1 MQIHHFARSSSVA
14 EVKAYI
20 DEWGFAVVDG
30 IGNLETIEGI
40 RRDVERYGRAV
51 TALDLPFFGG
61 ALKKVEGLAAK
72 SAGLIELMDD
82 PFVIELS
89 EAYLGPD
96 VLLNASGGFILEKGR
111 KPQPLHHD
119 DVLYKPFFPRF
130 PGGAECMVNF
140 MYAVT
145 DFTPENGATRMVPKS
160 HLWPEGREPG
170 PDDEVVDVA
179 MKRGSV
185 AIWLGSTWH
194 GAGLNTT
201 DTPRLGA
208 EMAFNCG
215 WLRPHEAYHLL
226 VPPALARDYPVRVQ
240 EVLGYKA
247 HRGMLGCIEQRSPME
262 LFGFAKQTGSARAVV
277 RDADDPAASHVDSR
291 ALEATVKGWFAKSGT
306 SVPAEVGRLLK
317 GLEDANAKLAAATSR
332 SDHNM
337 LEVVAEA
344 QARLVVEQL
353 RSAGLSEPVEALK
366 QAEN

>member
-1 MQIHHFARSSSVA
+1 MRIHHFGGDATVA

-30 IGNLETIEGI
+30 RADPGTIDGI
-40 RRDVERYGRAV
+40 RRDMERYGRAV
-51 TALDLPFFGG
+51 TALELPFFGG

-82 PFVIELS
+82 PFVIELA
-89 EAYLGPD
+89 EAYLGAD

-119 DVLYKPFFPRF
+119 DVLYKPFLPRM
-130 PGGAECMVNF
+130 PGGQESMVNF

-145 DFTPENGATRMVPKS
+145 DFTAENGATRMAPGS
-160 HLWPEGREPG
+160 HLWPEGREPNES
-170 PDDEVVDVA
+170 DEVVDIV
-179 MKRGSV
+179 MSPGSV

-194 GAGLNTT
+194 GAGQNLTE
-201 DTPRLGA
+201 TPRLGA

-247 HRGMLGCIEQRSPME
+247 HRGMLGCIEQRSPLE
-262 LFGFAKQTGSARAVV
+262 VFGFAKPAGSARAIA
-277 RDADDPAASHVDSR
+277 RDAEDEPGAHVDPRDLELSVR
-291 ALEATVKGWFAKSGT
+291 AYFETKNQPIPNEIERA
-306 SVPAEVGRLLK
+306 LK
-317 GLEDANAKLAAATSR
+317 GLGEVNASRAAAASR
-332 SDHNM
+332 ADRDM
-337 LEVVAEA
+337 LEVVAESH
-344 QARLVVEQL
+344 ARLLVEQL
-353 RSAGLSEPVEALK
+353 RAAGLVEPIETLRQRAC
-366 QAEN
+366 